1 MNEPAP
7 CIELT
12 IVIPAYNESQRLPA
26 MLTRLLEGFAS
37 GAFSHLTTQV
47 LVVDDGSNDD
57 TANVARSY
65 LRDLPWA
72 DVVRMPANRGKGAA
86 VRAGVVRARGEKLV
100 FIDADMSI
108 DPYSIPTLVT
118 SLDHADIA
126 VGSRAH
132 PQSCDDGPLVSRN
145 VAGKLFNIAV
155 RRATGLDILDTQC
168 GFKGFN
174 TRVAKLLF
182 HLSTIDRY
190 SFDVEILWMAR
201 ALGMTIAEVPITWK
215 HVPGSHVHALSDG
228 CSMLL
233 DIHRALS
240 QPPLSRGV
248 PIITVWPPREA
259 HSRLSTAKPAGSG
272 GGASGGAVAGNAAW
286 VETVK
291 QTVRAS
297 NLAIPWQGGAEIIMP
312 LSSAPE
318 RHAMITSLVH
328 RLPGIEC
335 EESWATVGSLVQ
347 SGIIWPTRKLSTPS
361 PQFITETPT

>member
-1 MNEPAP
+1 LNKPSP
-7 CIELT
+7 CIGLT

-26 MLTRLLEGFAS
+26 MLTRLLEGFA
-37 GAFSHLTTQV
+37 GGVFNHLTTQV

-65 LRDLPWA
+65 LRNLPWA
-72 DVVRMPANRGKGAA
+72 DVVRMPANRGKGSA

-100 FIDADMSI
+100 FVDADMSI
-108 DPYSIPTLVT
+108 DPYNIPTLVT

-233 DIHRALS
+233 DIHRALL
-240 QPPLSRGV
+240 QPPLTRGV
-248 PIITVWPPREA
+248 PIITVRPPREA
-259 HSRLSTAKPAGSG
+259 HGRLSTSRPAGSG
-272 GGASGGAVAGNAAW
+272 GGAVAEDATW
-286 VETVK
+286 VESVK

-297 NLAIPWQGGAEIIMP
+297 SLVTPWQGALGIIVP

-347 SGIIWPTRKLSTPS
+347 SGIIWPTRKPPAPS
-361 PQFITETPT
+361 PQFITATRT